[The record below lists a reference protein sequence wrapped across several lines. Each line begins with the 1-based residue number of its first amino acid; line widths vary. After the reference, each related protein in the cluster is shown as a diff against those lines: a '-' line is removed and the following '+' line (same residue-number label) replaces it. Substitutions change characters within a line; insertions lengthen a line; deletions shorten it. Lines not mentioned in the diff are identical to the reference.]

1 MIAPPP
7 VLEGDEMSVEA
18 EIETFRQWDEKLQI
32 AIREQILGQD
42 AAIEASLCTLLAGGH
57 LLLVGV
63 PGTGKTRLAECLSQG
78 LGLPKGRIQFT
89 PDLLPADI
97 LGAETLISGPQGD
110 RVEFRKGPIFHPL
123 IVADEINRGT
133 PRTQSALLEAMQEG
147 QVTLAGERYPLDP
160 NFSVIATRNPIEME
174 GTYPLPE
181 AQRDRFMMEVLLPP
195 PEASVLGRI
204 ARLTTGSS
212 ETEILSGFES
222 NTFEELRA
230 TVRKVIAADA
240 IVDRAARWVA
250 ASRPEDPTAPPSIRE
265 CLRLGGGA
273 RALQALILCGKVEA
287 LRSGRSHLADSD
299 WQKWREPILRHR
311 IVYSLEGELRGWN
324 STDVVAAL
332 DEAVS

>member
-1 MIAPPP
+1 MIAPLS
-7 VLEGDEMSVEA
+7 VLESDEMSVEA
-18 EIETFRQWDEKLQI
+18 EIKKFRQWDEQLQT

-174 GTYPLPE
+174 GTYPPPGSTKRSIHDGSLAASSGSECSGQNRPID
-181 AQRDRFMMEVLLPP
+181 DRFLRYGN
-195 PEASVLGRI
+195 PEWLRVGNLRGI
-204 ARLTTGSS
+204 AGNGAQSHRRRCHRRSS
-212 ETEILSGFES
+212 
-222 NTFEELRA
+222 R
-230 TVRKVIAADA
+230 TVGC
-240 IVDRAARWVA
+240 
-250 ASRPEDPTAPPSIRE
+250 SQP
-265 CLRLGGGA
+265 
-273 RALQALILCGKVEA
+273 
-287 LRSGRSHLADSD
+287 SGRPHGSAVDS
-299 WQKWREPILRHR
+299 
-311 IVYSLEGELRGWN
+311 
-324 STDVVAAL
+324 
-332 DEAVS
+332 

>member
-1 MIAPPP
+1 
-7 VLEGDEMSVEA
+7 MSVDQ
-18 EIETFRQWDEKLQI
+18 EIENFRQSDEQLQQ
-32 AIREQILGQD
+32 AIRQKILGQEEAI
-42 AAIEASLCTLLAGGH
+42 AAATCALLAGGH

-78 LGLPKGRIQFT
+78 LGLSRGRIQFT

-97 LGAETLISGPQGD
+97 LGAETLISGQGGD

-147 QVTLAGERYPLDP
+147 QVTIAGNRYALDP
-160 NFSVIATRNPIEME
+160 HFSVIATRNPIEME

-181 AQRDRFMMEVLLPP
+181 AQRDRFMMEVLLNP
-195 PEASVLGRI
+195 PEAEVLRKI
-204 ARLTTGSS
+204 ATMTTGDL
-212 ETEILSGFES
+212 TEEPVPSFDS
-222 NTFEELRA
+222 DAFQTLRK
-230 TVRKVIAADA
+230 TVRKVIAADP
-240 IVDRAARWVA
+240 IVERAARWIA
-250 ASRPEDPTAPPSIRE
+250 ATRPEDPAAPPAIRE

-287 LRSGRSHLADSD
+287 LRCGRSHLADSD

-311 IVYSLEGELRGWN
+311 LVFSLEGELRGWT
-324 STDVVAAL
+324 SVDAVAAV
-332 DEAVS
+332 DAVVN

>member
-1 MIAPPP
+1 
-7 VLEGDEMSVEA
+7 MSVEA
-18 EIETFRQWDEKLQI
+18 EIDNFRQQDEALQQ
-32 AIREQILGQD
+32 AIRQQILGQD

-63 PGTGKTRLAECLSQG
+63 PGTGKTRLAECLSEG
-78 LGLPKGRIQFT
+78 LGLTRGRIQFT

-110 RVEFRKGPIFHPL
+110 RIEFRKGPIFHPL

-147 QVTLAGERYPLDP
+147 QVTIAGERHPLDP

-181 AQRDRFMMEVLLPP
+181 AQRDRFMMEVLLSP
-195 PEASVLGRI
+195 PEAAVLSQI
-204 ARLTTGSS
+204 ASMTTGEQGPES
-212 ETEILSGFES
+212 LSGFAPEM
-222 NTFEELRA
+222 FEKLRT
-230 TVRKVIAADA
+230 TVRKVVAADP
-240 IVDRAARWVA
+240 IVDRAARWIA
-250 ASRPEDPTAPPSIRE
+250 ASRPEDPSAPASIRE

-311 IVYSLEGELRGWN
+311 LFFSLEGELRGWT
-324 STDVVAAL
+324 SADVVAAV

>member
-1 MIAPPP
+1 
-7 VLEGDEMSVEA
+7 MSVEA
-18 EIETFRQWDEKLQI
+18 EIDNFRQQDEQLQQ
-32 AIREQILGQD
+32 AIRQQILGQD

-97 LGAETLISGPQGD
+97 LGAETLVSGPQGE
-110 RVEFRKGPIFHPL
+110 RIEFRKGPIFHPL

-147 QVTLAGERYPLDP
+147 RITLAGESYPLDP

-181 AQRDRFMMEVLLPP
+181 AQRDRFMMEVLLNP
-195 PEASVLGRI
+195 PEAAVLSKI
-204 ARLTTGSS
+204 ASLTTGS
-212 ETEILSGFES
+212 TEAESLTGFDAD
-222 NTFEELRA
+222 TFGKLRA
-230 TVRKVIAADA
+230 TVRKVIAADS
-240 IVDRAARWVA
+240 IIDRAAQWIA
-250 ASRPEDPTAPPSIRE
+250 ASRPEDPSAPSPIRE

-273 RALQALILCGKVEA
+273 RALQSLILCGKVEA
-287 LRSGRSHLADSD
+287 LRSGRSHLSDSD

-311 IVYSLEGELRGWN
+311 LVFSLEGELRGWT
-324 STDVVAAL
+324 SSEVVAAV
-332 DEAVS
+332 DQAVS